1 MDKIEIDTFFGD
13 RPTHVKIAAPM
24 GAGGIYH
31 VMVDKY
37 YNGQLMK
44 SHYGWRVHLHPTTIL
59 QGDDVSVGDFP
70 FIVGPKFR
78 IF

>member
-1 MDKIEIDTFFGD
+1 
-13 RPTHVKIAAPM
+13 M

-44 SHYGWRVHLHPTTIL
+44 SHNGWRVHLHPTTIL
-59 QGDDVSVGDFP
+59 QGDDVAV
-70 FIVGPKFR
+70 I
-78 IF
+78 IELIEEILIE